1 MLMLRHARSMSQT
14 TFPPFTNKPATR
26 PSAPETCASAN
37 GSAWVPPSDPV
48 PGEVI
53 DNLAVYI
60 AGRDERRSID
70 ELATR
75 AGARRPDGALMVA
88 ALDGQPLAAGSISDG
103 EVVSE
108 PSASGAAAAA
118 IVRYRLASLRRQR
131 S

>member
-1 MLMLRHARSMSQT
+1 MLILRHPSPMRPA
-14 TFPPFTNKPATR
+14 TFPTLTKKSPKRASTAET
-26 PSAPETCASAN
+26 SANGN
-37 GSAWVPPSDPV
+37 GSAWVPPSGTV

-53 DNLAVYI
+53 DRLAVYI
-60 AGRDERRSID
+60 AGRDERRSIE

-88 ALDGQPLAAGSISDG
+88 ALDGQLLAAGSLSEG